1 MQILKMIYDLYPSD
15 LASVADGFGG
25 AQARGEGS
33 DDEEKQRLCSGT
45 RHCILRCWKLGAALL
60 VDTNNRCVH
69 ISESSSSTSEA
80 LLAP

>member
-60 VDTNNRCVH
+60 Q
-69 ISESSSSTSEA
+69 
-80 LLAP
+80 APTLVWARYMCTYLY